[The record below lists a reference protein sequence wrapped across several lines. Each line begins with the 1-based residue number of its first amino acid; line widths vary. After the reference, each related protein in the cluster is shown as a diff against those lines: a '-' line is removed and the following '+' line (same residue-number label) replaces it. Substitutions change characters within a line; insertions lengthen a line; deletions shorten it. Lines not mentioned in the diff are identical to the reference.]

1 MSLAVDVSSD
11 GTRVPVGRARVAEIA
26 RATLRTERVRNAL
39 MSITFVGRR
48 SIARLNKSHLDHIG
62 PTDVISF
69 GFSRA
74 RPDDPVIGDI
84 YICPDVAR
92 ENARAR
98 RAPVREEM
106 TRLVVHGVLHVLG
119 HDHPEGDEADRERSE
134 MWRKQE
140 RIVRRVSRAER
151 R

>member
-1 MSLAVDVSSD
+1 MSLAVDVSTADVRSPIS
-11 GTRVPVGRARVAEIA
+11 RPRVAEIA
-26 RATLRTERVRNAL
+26 RTTLRSERVRNAL
-39 MSITFVGRR
+39 LSITLVSRR
-48 SIARLNKSHLDHIG
+48 AIARLNRTHLDHTG

-69 GFSRA
+69 GFGRA
-74 RPDDPVIGDI
+74 TPDDPVIGDV

-98 RAPVREEM
+98 GAPVREEM
-106 TRLVVHGVLHVLG
+106 ARLVVHGVLHVLG
-119 HDHPEGDEADRERSE
+119 QDHPEGDETIRERSE

-140 RIVRRVSRAER
+140 RIVRRVSGAER